1 MKNDDRRDKW
11 MKNYI
16 LRKLLLLIPLLLGIT
31 FLTFAMMH
39 LAGGDAVSYFYENAG
54 TAVSQDV
61 LDAARHKYGLDR
73 PFGEQYLSWL
83 EGMLTGHMGIS
94 YVSQKPVFDTFIS
107 KLPHTLY
114 LAFTAMVMTLAVSV
128 PLGIYAASHH
138 DRLGD
143 YVLRF
148 LSFGGISVPG
158 FLMALIL
165 IYFLSV
171 KFHLFPAV
179 SDNTLSSVFLPA
191 LTLALPMSARYT
203 RQVRSRVLEELG
215 KEYVTGARERGIP
228 EKVILWKSVLPSSFL
243 SIMPLLF
250 MSLGSLLGGTA
261 VVETI
266 FMWDGAGKLAV
277 DAIMMRDYPL
287 IQAYVVWMAVIYT
300 LVNLCCDCLC
310 ERLDPRMGK
319 ERRGE

>member
-1 MKNDDRRDKW
+1 MKR
-11 MKNYI
+11 YV

-31 FLTFAMMH
+31 LLTFAMMH

-73 PFGEQYLSWL
+73 PFWEQYLSWL
-83 EGMLTGHMGIS
+83 EGVLTGHMGIS

-114 LAFTAMVMTLAVSV
+114 LAFTAMVMTLMVSV
-128 PLGIYAASHH
+128 PLGIYAASHR
-138 DRLGD
+138 DRPGD
-143 YVLRF
+143 YMLRF

-158 FLMALIL
+158 FLMDMVL
-165 IYFLSV
+165 IYLFSV
-171 KFHLFPAV
+171 KIHLLPAV
-179 SDNTLSSVFLPA
+179 SDGSLSSVFLPA
-191 LTLALPMSARYT
+191 LTLALPMSAKYT

-215 KEYVTGARERGIP
+215 REYVTGARERGIP
-228 EKVILWKSVLPSSFL
+228 EKVILWKSVLPSAFL
-243 SIMPLLF
+243 SIMTLLF

-287 IQAYVVWMAVIYT
+287 IQAYVVWMAIIYT
-300 LVNLCCDCLC
+300 LVNLCSDCLS
-310 ERLDPRMGK
+310 ERLDPRMRK
-319 ERRGE
+319 ERGE

>member
-1 MKNDDRRDKW
+1 MKK
-11 MKNYI
+11 YV
-16 LRKLLLLIPLLLGIT
+16 LRKLLLLIPLLLEIT

-54 TAVSQDV
+54 TAVPQDV

-73 PFGEQYLSWL
+73 PFWEQYLSWL
-83 EGMLTGHMGIS
+83 EGVLTGHMGIS

-114 LAFTAMVMTLAVSV
+114 LAFIAMAMTLVVSV
-128 PLGIYAASHH
+128 PLGIYAASHQ
-138 DRLGD
+138 DRPGD
-143 YVLRF
+143 YMLRF
-148 LSFGGISVPG
+148 LSFGVISVPG
-158 FLMALIL
+158 FLMALVL
-165 IYFLSV
+165 IYLFSV
-171 KFHLFPAV
+171 KIHLLPAV
-179 SDNTLSSVFLPA
+179 SAGSLSSVFLPA
-191 LTLALPMSARYT
+191 LTLALPMSAKYT

-215 KEYVTGARERGIP
+215 REYVTGARERGIP
-228 EKVILWKSVLPSSFL
+228 ERIILWKSVLPSAFL
-243 SIMPLLF
+243 SIMTLLF

-287 IQAYVVWMAVIYT
+287 IQAYVVWMVIIYT
-300 LVNLCCDCLC
+300 LVNLCSDCLS
-310 ERLDPRMGK
+310 ERLDPRMRK
-319 ERRGE
+319 ERGE